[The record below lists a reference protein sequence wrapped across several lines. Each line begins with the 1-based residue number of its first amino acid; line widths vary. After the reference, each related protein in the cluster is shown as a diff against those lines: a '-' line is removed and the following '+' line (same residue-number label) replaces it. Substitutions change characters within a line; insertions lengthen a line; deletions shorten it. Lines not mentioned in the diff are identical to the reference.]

1 MVNNAITLVRRDLGR
16 LSPRQQDFGL
26 ALLVAAAVVLI
37 HAWQGFPRIFGP
49 NADNDS
55 LMRMVEV
62 LDFLSGQGWYDL
74 HQYRMGPEGGFLM
87 HWSRFVDAPIAG
99 LLVLAKAVTGSM
111 ERAEA
116 IVEVVYPALWMTAA
130 MFLLLRLVR
139 RLGNVEA
146 LLPAVV
152 IGALALYSLPLFQ
165 GASLDHHNVQL
176 VLVLASILF
185 LMPVPAPDRRRFL
198 EQFQE
203 KWEPVF
209 RPELRENN
217 MMERLR
223 DSKKSGTALAGFGAG
238 MAAALSL
245 VVGMETAPYVA
256 VAGVVAA
263 IAFLFR
269 GDVEHRSAAGFGAGF
284 ALVSLL
290 SFLATVPAS
299 LWGAPR
305 CDAFTLPQM
314 SVAALAGGGLFAA
327 ASIPACR
334 ANFKRRL
341 LSLSV
346 LAAAVAALVLFA
358 FPECVAPP
366 FAGLDPKLKYYW
378 LDSVSEAQSIR
389 QVLVAQPAMA
399 ATYYCTPLLAALVLG
414 LRLRKGRPG
423 RGESI
428 FGAFLVMAILV
439 SFWQVRGVFFSIPFS
454 VVPLAAWVG
463 DWRARIGDRP
473 SKADAIRLL
482 AVWLVSFNVVWTLI
496 AQSAANQ
503 IAPDKASDNG
513 SSNAIC
519 VARDDYA
526 ALAALPHATVLAV
539 SNLGAPILRYTPQR
553 VLAGPYHRNVEGD
566 LATLNA
572 FIGTD
577 AEARDIARRY
587 GVTIV
592 ASCAGNPETIALS
605 RKAPHGLAA
614 HLMKGEVPAWLSP
627 VPSTADQSLKLFRV
641 VQP

>member
-1 MVNNAITLVRRDLGR
+1 
-16 LSPRQQDFGL
+16 
-26 ALLVAAAVVLI
+26 
-37 HAWQGFPRIFGP
+37 
-49 NADNDS
+49 
-55 LMRMVEV
+55 
-62 LDFLSGQGWYDL
+62 
-74 HQYRMGPEGGFLM
+74 
-87 HWSRFVDAPIAG
+87 
-99 LLVLAKAVTGSM
+99 
-111 ERAEA
+111 
-116 IVEVVYPALWMTAA
+116 
-130 MFLLLRLVR
+130 
-139 RLGNVEA
+139 
-146 LLPAVV
+146 
-152 IGALALYSLPLFQ
+152 
-165 GASLDHHNVQL
+165 
-176 VLVLASILF
+176 
-185 LMPVPAPDRRRFL
+185 
-198 EQFQE
+198 
-203 KWEPVF
+203 
-209 RPELRENN
+209 
-217 MMERLR
+217 
-223 DSKKSGTALAGFGAG
+223 
-238 MAAALSL
+238 
-245 VVGMETAPYVA
+245 
-256 VAGVVAA
+256 
-263 IAFLFR
+263 
-269 GDVEHRSAAGFGAGF
+269 
-284 ALVSLL
+284 
-290 SFLATVPAS
+290 
-299 LWGAPR
+299 
-305 CDAFTLPQM
+305 M

-627 VPSTADQSLKLFRV
+627 VPSTADQSLKRFRV